1 MRQYNRNGSPIK
13 YTIVETKIDGYADPE
28 YSDNGEGIM
37 IVNGSGAITVTNRYI
52 PETTNVTGYK
62 QWVGGQYFND
72 GKRPDIQLQLYRD
85 GIAHLDPVTLTGGAT
100 PQLSYTWENVPKTDI
115 NGNVYTYS
123 VDEVKTP
130 DNYTKTKS
138 EDGLTVISTY
148 GASLVEVIATKTW
161 VNYQLQWR
169 LNFNFIAKLSPR
181 QSQAKLVCQLP

>member
-1 MRQYNRNGSPIK
+1 
-13 YTIVETKIDGYADPE
+13 
-28 YSDNGEGIM
+28 M

-138 EDGLTVISTY
+138 EDGLTVINTY
-148 GASLVEVIATKTW
+148 EHRLKLLLPKPGLLPAPVAIEF
-161 VNYQLQWR
+161 QL
-169 LNFNFIAKLSPR
+169 LSPNYR
-181 QSQAKLVCQLP
+181 RGRAKQSWFASYPRSWHSDVYSTQYASY